1 MSNFIKILSLVAEFF
16 NVDGQPDAR
25 KVIVA
30 FHNFANELKKI
41 QACFCRK
48 MIERKGAIA
57 ASVVQRQRA
66 GIWYPSSPVSNPTEA
81 VGFFRAKKIL
91 STPSFGGEVKPS
103 VPCRRFTAC
112 KRSLNVTWK
121 SGVFRKNSSAISR
134 PMQFHLRLLGSLE
147 DDQWR
152 KLEHSKIR
160 RFINISTSG
169 RQDLI
174 EGDQR

>member
-1 MSNFIKILSLVAEFF
+1 MYIFTYSQPCRQMEAADSFTFCALYLRRKHFRFPLCKMLVGGFSGLKVACWSLV
-16 NVDGQPDAR
+16 P
-25 KVIVA
+25 K
-30 FHNFANELKKI
+30 FA
-41 QACFCRK
+41 
-48 MIERKGAIA
+48 G
-57 ASVVQRQRA
+57 
-66 GIWYPSSPVSNPTEA
+66 SNLTEA

-91 STPSFGGEVKPS
+91 STPSFGGEIKPS
-103 VPCRRFTAC
+103 VPCRRFTAL

-121 SGVFRKNSSAISR
+121 SGVFRQNSSAISC
-134 PMQFHLRLLGSLE
+134 PCSSTSLE

-174 EGDQR
+174 EGDQQ